1 MGGKVSIPAEALVIM
16 SSNPSNN
23 ESERVAWMSISTGRL
38 RLSAQ
43 CNPLM
48 ESGEDL
54 LKTVDKERAADDAS
68 NSSTALSG
76 ASRLNGVMIDKIC
89 DSFELEFNLLT
100 LISTMAMKIRYK
112 DLNTLFQCSWNL

>member
-1 MGGKVSIPAEALVIM
+1 MGGKVSISTEALVIV

-43 CNPLM
+43 CNPVT

-54 LKTVDKERAADDAS
+54 LKTVDKERVADDAS
-68 NSSTALSG
+68 NSSSALSG
-76 ASRLNGVMIDKIC
+76 DSKLKGVMIDKIC

-100 LISTMAMKIRYK
+100 LISTMAMKIR
-112 DLNTLFQCSWNL
+112 

>member
-1 MGGKVSIPAEALVIM
+1 MGGKVSISTEALVIV

-23 ESERVAWMSISTGRL
+23 ASERVAWMSISTGPP

-48 ESGEDL
+48 DSGEDL
-54 LKTVDKERAADDAS
+54 LKTVDKERAADDVS

-76 ASRLNGVMIDKIC
+76 ASKLNGAMIDKIC
-89 DSFELEFNLLT
+89 DSFELDFNLLT
-100 LISTMAMKIRYK
+100 LISTMAMK
-112 DLNTLFQCSWNL
+112 